1 MFRVPYWDW
10 ALNATIPDPVN
21 DPMISINT
29 PTGVQN
35 IVNPLYNYTFH
46 PQPSASDFP
55 PSEPLSAYHSTVR
68 YPTASGQSQPEM
80 ANQRLQ
86 ANAQALHDLTYQLIA
101 DTSSYAPFADAA
113 YSDERGSSYNS
124 IENMHNAIHSFVGGN
139 GHMAI
144 IPFASFDPIFWLHH
158 A

>member
-1 MFRVPYWDW
+1 M
-10 ALNATIPDPVN
+10 
-21 DPMISINT
+21 
-29 PTGVQN
+29 
-35 IVNPLYNYTFH
+35 
-46 PQPSASDFP
+46 
-55 PSEPLSAYHSTVR
+55 
-68 YPTASGQSQPEM
+68 EM